1 MFEAIIRMRKLI
13 KPYGSDEL
21 LAPFTEIGVNLA
33 DVEQIPKFLLNDSAI
48 ANVVM
53 LGSGYFNPLQGFMNK
68 TEALSVCDEFRT
80 LNGLFWPIP
89 VLNITREMPDFKI
102 GEKVA
107 LLDSSQD
114 HNPCIAIMNI
124 SDVEF
129 LSDQDLN
136 YFCIRIFGT
145 NDCNHPG
152 VNKFKKLGNYLVSGS
167 IEVSQLSTFPM
178 DHPDTFRTA
187 SQLREIITDLGWRKI
202 VAFQTRNPMHR
213 AHEEVCR
220 IACERI
226 NADGLII
233 HMLLG
238 KLKEGDIPAKTRD
251 ECIRT
256 MVASYFHDLPVLI
269 SGYGFDMLY
278 AGPREALLHAI
289 VRQNLG
295 ATHLII
301 GRDHAGIGNFYG
313 EFEAQEIFDE
323 WHDVSELQIKIFKA
337 DHAAYSKK
345 LEKVV
350 MLNEVDNHKAVDFV
364 TLSGTKLRELLANG
378 QRPPAEVV
386 RPEVAEILID
396 FYKLNK

>member
-1 MFEAIIRMRKLI
+1 MSKLI

-21 LAPFTEIGVNLA
+21 LTPFNEIGLNLP
-33 DVEQIPKFLLNDSAI
+33 DVEQMPKFLLNDSAI

-136 YFCIRIFGT
+136 YFCMRIFGT

-323 WHDVSELQIKIFKA
+323 WHDVNELQIQIFKA

-350 MLNEVDNHKAVDFV
+350 MLNEVDNHKAVDYV

-378 QRPPAEVV
+378 QLPPAEVV

>member
-1 MFEAIIRMRKLI
+1 MSKLI
-13 KPYGSDEL
+13 KPYGSDQL
-21 LAPFTEIGVNLA
+21 LAPFNEIGVNLA

-167 IEVSQLSTFPM
+167 IEVSQLSAFRM

-256 MVASYFHDLPVLI
+256 MVASYFYDLPVLI

-378 QRPPAEVV
+378 QLPPAEVV

>member
-1 MFEAIIRMRKLI
+1 MSKLI

-21 LAPFTEIGVNLA
+21 LTPFNEIGVNLP

-136 YFCIRIFGT
+136 YFCMRIFGT

-323 WHDVSELQIKIFKA
+323 WHDVSELKIQIFKA

-350 MLNEVDNHKAVDFV
+350 MLNEVDNHQAVDFV

-378 QRPPAEVV
+378 QLPPAEVV

>member
-1 MFEAIIRMRKLI
+1 MSKLI
-13 KPYGSDEL
+13 KPYGSDQL
-21 LAPFTEIGVNLA
+21 LAPFNEIGVNLA

-68 TEALSVCDEFRT
+68 TEAISVCDELRT

-136 YFCIRIFGT
+136 YFCMRIFGT
-145 NDCNHPG
+145 NDYNHPG

-313 EFEAQEIFDE
+313 EFEAQEIFDK
-323 WHDVSELQIKIFKA
+323 WHDVSELQIQIFKA

-350 MLNEVDNHKAVDFV
+350 MLNEVDNHQVVDFV

-378 QRPPAEVV
+378 QLPPAEVV

>member
-1 MFEAIIRMRKLI
+1 MSKLI

-21 LAPFTEIGVNLA
+21 LSPFNEIGVNLA
-33 DVEQIPKFLLNDSAI
+33 DVEQMPKFLLNDSAI

-323 WHDVSELQIKIFKA
+323 WHDVSELQIQIFKA

-350 MLNEVDNHKAVDFV
+350 MLNEVDNHQAVDFV

-378 QRPPAEVV
+378 QLPPAEVV

>member
-1 MFEAIIRMRKLI
+1 MSKLI

-21 LAPFTEIGVNLA
+21 LAPFNETGVNLA

-323 WHDVSELQIKIFKA
+323 WHDVSELQIQIFKA

-350 MLNEVDNHKAVDFV
+350 MLNEVDNHQAVDFV

-378 QRPPAEVV
+378 QLPPAEVV

>member
-1 MFEAIIRMRKLI
+1 MSKLI
-13 KPYGSDEL
+13 KPYGSNEL
-21 LAPFTEIGVNLA
+21 LTPFKEIGVNLA
-33 DVEQIPKFLLNDSAI
+33 DVEQMPKFLLNDSAI

-313 EFEAQEIFDE
+313 EFEAQEIFDK
-323 WHDVSELQIKIFKA
+323 WHDVSELQIQIFKA

-350 MLNEVDNHKAVDFV
+350 MLNEVDNHQAVDFV

-378 QRPPAEVV
+378 QLPPAEVV

>member
-1 MFEAIIRMRKLI
+1 MSKLI

-21 LAPFTEIGVNLA
+21 LSPFNEIGVNLA

-136 YFCIRIFGT
+136 YFCMRIFGT

-323 WHDVSELQIKIFKA
+323 WHDVSELQIQIFKA

-378 QRPPAEVV
+378 QLPPAEVV

>member
-1 MFEAIIRMRKLI
+1 MSKLI

-21 LAPFTEIGVNLA
+21 LTLFNEIGVNLA
-33 DVEQIPKFLLNDSAI
+33 DVEQMPKFLLNDSAI

-68 TEALSVCDEFRT
+68 TEALSVCDELRT

-136 YFCIRIFGT
+136 YFCMRIFGT

-323 WHDVSELQIKIFKA
+323 WHDVSELQIQIFKA

-350 MLNEVDNHKAVDFV
+350 MLNEVDNHQAVDFV

-378 QRPPAEVV
+378 QLPPAEVV

>member
-1 MFEAIIRMRKLI
+1 MSKLI

-21 LAPFTEIGVNLA
+21 LAPFNETGVNLA

-136 YFCIRIFGT
+136 YFCMRIFGT

-313 EFEAQEIFDE
+313 EFEAQEIFDK
-323 WHDVSELQIKIFKA
+323 WHDVSELQIQIFKA

-350 MLNEVDNHKAVDFV
+350 MLNEVDNHQAVDFV

-378 QRPPAEVV
+378 QLPPAEVV

>member
-1 MFEAIIRMRKLI
+1 MSKLI

-21 LAPFTEIGVNLA
+21 LTPFKEIGVNLA
-33 DVEQIPKFLLNDSAI
+33 DVEQMPKFLLNDSAI

-68 TEALSVCDEFRT
+68 TEAISVCDELRT

-102 GEKVA
+102 GEKVV

-136 YFCIRIFGT
+136 YFCMRIFGT

-167 IEVSQLSTFPM
+167 IEVSQLSTFPL

-313 EFEAQEIFDE
+313 EFEAQEIFDK
-323 WHDVSELQIKIFKA
+323 WHDVSELQIQIFKA

-350 MLNEVDNHKAVDFV
+350 MLNEVDNHQAVDFV

>member
-1 MFEAIIRMRKLI
+1 MSKLI

-21 LAPFTEIGVNLA
+21 LAPFNEIGVNLA

-48 ANVVM
+48 ANVLM

-313 EFEAQEIFDE
+313 EFEAQEIFDK
-323 WHDVSELQIKIFKA
+323 WHDVSELRIQIFKA

-378 QRPPAEVV
+378 QLPPAEVV

>member
-1 MFEAIIRMRKLI
+1 MSKLI
-13 KPYGSDEL
+13 KPYGSDQL
-21 LAPFTEIGVNLA
+21 LAPFNEMGVNLA

-136 YFCIRIFGT
+136 YFCMRIFGT

-323 WHDVSELQIKIFKA
+323 WHDVSELQIQIFKA

-378 QRPPAEVV
+378 QLPPAEVV

>member
-1 MFEAIIRMRKLI
+1 MSKLI
-13 KPYGSDEL
+13 KPYGSDQL
-21 LAPFTEIGVNLA
+21 LAPFNEIGVNLA

-68 TEALSVCDEFRT
+68 TEALSVCDECRT

-378 QRPPAEVV
+378 QLPPAEVV

>member
-1 MFEAIIRMRKLI
+1 MSKLI

-21 LAPFTEIGVNLA
+21 LSPFNEIGVNLA
-33 DVEQIPKFLLNDSAI
+33 DVEQMPKFLLNDSAI

-68 TEALSVCDEFRT
+68 TEAISVCDELRT

-136 YFCIRIFGT
+136 YFCMRIFGT

-313 EFEAQEIFDE
+313 EFEAQEIFDK
-323 WHDVSELQIKIFKA
+323 WHDVSELQIQIFKA

-350 MLNEVDNHKAVDFV
+350 MLNEVDNHQAVDFV
-364 TLSGTKLRELLANG
+364 TLSGTKLRELLAHG
-378 QRPPAEVV
+378 QLPPAEVV

>member
-1 MFEAIIRMRKLI
+1 MSKLI
-13 KPYGSDEL
+13 KPYGSDQL
-21 LAPFTEIGVNLA
+21 LAPFNEIGVNLA
-33 DVEQIPKFLLNDSAI
+33 DVEQMPKFLLNDSAI

-136 YFCIRIFGT
+136 YFCMRIFGT

-350 MLNEVDNHKAVDFV
+350 MLNEVDNHKAADFV

-378 QRPPAEVV
+378 QLPPAEVV

>member
-1 MFEAIIRMRKLI
+1 MSKLI
-13 KPYGSDEL
+13 KPYGSNEL
-21 LAPFTEIGVNLA
+21 LTPFKEIGVNLA
-33 DVEQIPKFLLNDSAI
+33 DVEQMPKFLLNDSAI

-68 TEALSVCDEFRT
+68 TEALSVCDELRT

-313 EFEAQEIFDE
+313 EFEAQEIFDK
-323 WHDVSELQIKIFKA
+323 WHDVSELQIQIFKA

-378 QRPPAEVV
+378 QLPPAEVV

>member
-1 MFEAIIRMRKLI
+1 MSKLI

-21 LAPFTEIGVNLA
+21 LAPFNEIGVNLA

-323 WHDVSELQIKIFKA
+323 WHDVSELQIQIFKA

-350 MLNEVDNHKAVDFV
+350 MLNEVDNHQAVDFV

-378 QRPPAEVV
+378 QLPPAEVV

>member
-1 MFEAIIRMRKLI
+1 MSKLI

-21 LAPFTEIGVNLA
+21 LSPFNEIGVNLA
-33 DVEQIPKFLLNDSAI
+33 DVEQMPKFLLNDSAI

-136 YFCIRIFGT
+136 YFCMRIFGT

-323 WHDVSELQIKIFKA
+323 WHDVSELQIQIFKA

-350 MLNEVDNHKAVDFV
+350 MLNEVDNHQAVDFV

-378 QRPPAEVV
+378 QLPPAEVV

>member
-1 MFEAIIRMRKLI
+1 MSKLI
-13 KPYGSDEL
+13 KPYGSNEL
-21 LAPFTEIGVNLA
+21 LTPFKEIGVNLA
-33 DVEQIPKFLLNDSAI
+33 DVEQMPKFLLNDSAI

-313 EFEAQEIFDE
+313 EFEAQEIFDK

-378 QRPPAEVV
+378 QLPPAEVV

>member
-1 MFEAIIRMRKLI
+1 MSKLI

-21 LAPFTEIGVNLA
+21 LAPFNETGVNLA

-378 QRPPAEVV
+378 QLPPAEVV

>member
-1 MFEAIIRMRKLI
+1 MSTLI
-13 KPYGSDEL
+13 KPYGSDKL
-21 LAPFTEIGVNLA
+21 FTPFNEINVNLA
-33 DVEQIPKFLLNDSAI
+33 DVEQMPKFLLNDSAI

-136 YFCIRIFGT
+136 YFCMRIFGT

-178 DHPDTFRTA
+178 VHPDTFRTA

-323 WHDVSELQIKIFKA
+323 WHDVSELQIQIFKA

-350 MLNEVDNHKAVDFV
+350 MLNEVDNHKAVDYV

-378 QRPPAEVV
+378 QLPPAEVV

>member
-1 MFEAIIRMRKLI
+1 MSKLI

-21 LAPFTEIGVNLA
+21 LTPFKEIGVNLA

-136 YFCIRIFGT
+136 YFCMRIFGT

-323 WHDVSELQIKIFKA
+323 WHDVSELQIQIFKA

-350 MLNEVDNHKAVDFV
+350 MLNEVDNHQAVDFV

-378 QRPPAEVV
+378 QLPPAEVV

>member
-1 MFEAIIRMRKLI
+1 MSKLI

-21 LAPFTEIGVNLA
+21 LTPFKEIGVNLA
-33 DVEQIPKFLLNDSAI
+33 DVEQMPKFLLNDSAI

-89 VLNITREMPDFKI
+89 VLNISREMPDFKI

-136 YFCIRIFGT
+136 YFCMRIFGT

-323 WHDVSELQIKIFKA
+323 WHDVSELQIQIFKA

-350 MLNEVDNHKAVDFV
+350 MLNEVDNHQAVDFV

-378 QRPPAEVV
+378 QLPPAEVV

>member
-1 MFEAIIRMRKLI
+1 MSKLI

-21 LAPFTEIGVNLA
+21 LTPFNEIGVNLA

-68 TEALSVCDEFRT
+68 TEAISVCDELRT

-136 YFCIRIFGT
+136 YFCMRIFGT

-350 MLNEVDNHKAVDFV
+350 MLNEVDNHQAVDFV

-378 QRPPAEVV
+378 QLPPAEVV

>member
-1 MFEAIIRMRKLI
+1 MNKLI
-13 KPYGSDEL
+13 KPYGSNEL
-21 LAPFTEIGVNLA
+21 LTPFKEIGVNLA
-33 DVEQIPKFLLNDSAI
+33 DVEQMPKFLLNDSAI

-68 TEALSVCDEFRT
+68 TEAISVCDELRT

-313 EFEAQEIFDE
+313 EFEAQEIFDK
-323 WHDVSELQIKIFKA
+323 WHDVSELQIQIFKA

-350 MLNEVDNHKAVDFV
+350 MLNEVDNHQAVDFV

-378 QRPPAEVV
+378 QLPPAEVV

>member
-1 MFEAIIRMRKLI
+1 MSKLI

-21 LAPFTEIGVNLA
+21 LSPFNEIGVNLA
-33 DVEQIPKFLLNDSAI
+33 DVEQMPKFLLNDSAI

-68 TEALSVCDEFRT
+68 TEAISVCDELRT

-313 EFEAQEIFDE
+313 EFEAQEIFDK
-323 WHDVSELQIKIFKA
+323 WHDVSELQIQIFKA

-350 MLNEVDNHKAVDFV
+350 MLNEVDNHQAVDFV

-378 QRPPAEVV
+378 QLPPAEVV

>member
-1 MFEAIIRMRKLI
+1 MSKLI

-21 LAPFTEIGVNLA
+21 LAPFNETGVNLA

-136 YFCIRIFGT
+136 YFCMRIFGT

-350 MLNEVDNHKAVDFV
+350 MLNEVDNHQAVDFV

-378 QRPPAEVV
+378 QLPPAEVV

>member
-1 MFEAIIRMRKLI
+1 MSKLI

-21 LAPFTEIGVNLA
+21 LTPFNEIGVNLA
-33 DVEQIPKFLLNDSAI
+33 DVEQMPKFLLNDSAI

-53 LGSGYFNPLQGFMNK
+53 LGSGYFNPLQGVMNK
-68 TEALSVCDEFRT
+68 TEAIFVCDELRT

-167 IEVSQLSTFPM
+167 IKVSQLSTFPM

-313 EFEAQEIFDE
+313 EFEAQEIFDK
-323 WHDVSELQIKIFKA
+323 WHDVSELQIQIFKA

-350 MLNEVDNHKAVDFV
+350 MLNEVDKHQAVDFV

-378 QRPPAEVV
+378 QLPPAEVV

>member
-1 MFEAIIRMRKLI
+1 MSKLI

-21 LAPFTEIGVNLA
+21 LTPFNEMGMNLA
-33 DVEQIPKFLLNDSAI
+33 DVEQMPKFLLNDSAI

-68 TEALSVCDEFRT
+68 TEALSVCDELRT

-136 YFCIRIFGT
+136 YFCMRIFGT

-378 QRPPAEVV
+378 QLPPAEVV

>member
-1 MFEAIIRMRKLI
+1 MSKLI

-21 LAPFTEIGVNLA
+21 LTPFKEIGVNLA
-33 DVEQIPKFLLNDSAI
+33 DVEQMPKFLLNDSAI

-68 TEALSVCDEFRT
+68 TEAISVCDELRT

-136 YFCIRIFGT
+136 YFCMRIFGT

-301 GRDHAGIGNFYG
+301 GRDHAGIGNVYG
-313 EFEAQEIFDE
+313 EFEAQEIFDK
-323 WHDVSELQIKIFKA
+323 WHDVSELQIQIFKA

-350 MLNEVDNHKAVDFV
+350 MLNEVDNHQAVDFV

-378 QRPPAEVV
+378 QLPPAEVV

>member
-1 MFEAIIRMRKLI
+1 MSKLI

-21 LAPFTEIGVNLA
+21 LAPFNEIGVNLA

-136 YFCIRIFGT
+136 YFCMRIFGT

-323 WHDVSELQIKIFKA
+323 WHDVSELQIQIFKA

-350 MLNEVDNHKAVDFV
+350 MLNEVDNHQAVDFV

-378 QRPPAEVV
+378 QLPPAEVV

>member
-1 MFEAIIRMRKLI
+1 MSKLI

-21 LAPFTEIGVNLA
+21 LASFNEIGVNLA

-136 YFCIRIFGT
+136 YFCMRIFGT
-145 NDCNHPG
+145 NDYNHPG

-251 ECIRT
+251 DCIRT

-378 QRPPAEVV
+378 QLPPAEVV

>member
-1 MFEAIIRMRKLI
+1 MSKLI
-13 KPYGSDEL
+13 KPYGSNEL
-21 LAPFTEIGVNLA
+21 LTPFKEIGVNLA
-33 DVEQIPKFLLNDSAI
+33 DVEQMPKFLLNDSAI

-68 TEALSVCDEFRT
+68 TEALSVCDELRT

-114 HNPCIAIMNI
+114 HNPCIAIMKI

-238 KLKEGDIPAKTRD
+238 KLKEGDIPAKIRD

-256 MVASYFHDLPVLI
+256 MVASYFHDLPVLT

-313 EFEAQEIFDE
+313 EFEAQEIFDK

-378 QRPPAEVV
+378 QLPPAEVV

>member
-1 MFEAIIRMRKLI
+1 MSKLI

-21 LAPFTEIGVNLA
+21 LTPFKEIGVNLA
-33 DVEQIPKFLLNDSAI
+33 DVEQMPKFLLNDSAI

-68 TEALSVCDEFRT
+68 TEAISVCDEFRT

-136 YFCIRIFGT
+136 YFCMRIFGT

-167 IEVSQLSTFPM
+167 IEVSQLSTFPL

-313 EFEAQEIFDE
+313 EFEAQEIFDK
-323 WHDVSELQIKIFKA
+323 WHDVSELQIQIFKA

-350 MLNEVDNHKAVDFV
+350 MLNEVDNHQAVDFV

-378 QRPPAEVV
+378 QLPPAEVV

>member
-1 MFEAIIRMRKLI
+1 MSKLI
-13 KPYGSDEL
+13 KPYGSNEL
-21 LAPFTEIGVNLA
+21 LTPFKEIGVNLA
-33 DVEQIPKFLLNDSAI
+33 DVEQMPKFLLNDSAI

-68 TEALSVCDEFRT
+68 TEAISVCDELRT

-136 YFCIRIFGT
+136 YFCMRIFGT

-350 MLNEVDNHKAVDFV
+350 MLNEVDNHQAVDFV

-378 QRPPAEVV
+378 QLPPAEVV

>member
-1 MFEAIIRMRKLI
+1 MSKLI

-21 LAPFTEIGVNLA
+21 LAPFNEIGVNLA

-378 QRPPAEVV
+378 QLPPAEVV

>member
-1 MFEAIIRMRKLI
+1 MSKLI
-13 KPYGSDEL
+13 KPYGSNEL
-21 LAPFTEIGVNLA
+21 LTPFKEIGVNLA
-33 DVEQIPKFLLNDSAI
+33 DVEQMPKFLLNDSAI

-68 TEALSVCDEFRT
+68 TEAISVCDELRT

-89 VLNITREMPDFKI
+89 VLNITREMPDFKT

-136 YFCIRIFGT
+136 YFCMRIFGT

-220 IACERI
+220 IACGRI

-251 ECIRT
+251 DCIRT

-313 EFEAQEIFDE
+313 EFEAQEIFDK
-323 WHDVSELQIKIFKA
+323 WHDVSELQIQIFKA

-350 MLNEVDNHKAVDFV
+350 MLNEVDNHQAVDFV

-378 QRPPAEVV
+378 QLPPAEVV

>member
-1 MFEAIIRMRKLI
+1 MSKLI

-21 LAPFTEIGVNLA
+21 LAPFNEIGVNLA
-33 DVEQIPKFLLNDSAI
+33 DVEQMPKFLLNDSAI

-68 TEALSVCDEFRT
+68 TEAISVCDELRT

-136 YFCIRIFGT
+136 YFCMRIFGT

-323 WHDVSELQIKIFKA
+323 WHDVSELQIQIFKA

-350 MLNEVDNHKAVDFV
+350 MLNEVDNHQAVDFV

-378 QRPPAEVV
+378 QLPPAEVV

>member
-1 MFEAIIRMRKLI
+1 MSKLI

-21 LAPFTEIGVNLA
+21 LTPFKEIGVNLA
-33 DVEQIPKFLLNDSAI
+33 DVEQMPKFLLNDSAI

-68 TEALSVCDEFRT
+68 TEAISVCDELRT

-136 YFCIRIFGT
+136 YFCMRIFGT

-313 EFEAQEIFDE
+313 EFEAQEIFDK
-323 WHDVSELQIKIFKA
+323 WHDVSELQIQIFKA

-350 MLNEVDNHKAVDFV
+350 MLNEVDNHQAVDFV

-378 QRPPAEVV
+378 QLPPAEVV

-396 FYKLNK
+396 FYKLYK